1 MNTGWRI
8 KMSNHSKSIQLY
20 KDVAALNEDK
30 ELVFEIND
38 QDEVVYSLGILETTD
53 VTDDIYYNNWR

>member
-1 MNTGWRI
+1 MTTNP
-8 KMSNHSKSIQLY
+8 IQLY

-30 ELVFEIND
+30 ELMFEIND

-53 VTDDIYYNNWR
+53 VTEDIYHNNWR

>member
-1 MNTGWRI
+1 MNTGWRT